1 MAYNILVVD
10 DSLTMRSVIKKT
22 IRASGFKAG
31 QLLNA
36 SNGKE
41 ALDILKEEW
50 IDLVFTDYNMP
61 GMNGMELIVEMKKD
75 ELLKAVP
82 VVMITTEG
90 SRQRVNEFME
100 KGAVAYIKKP
110 FTPEEIR
117 HKLKL
122 IIGDSEDEEGIL
134 DDGDEGLDF

>member
-1 MAYNILVVD
+1 MAYNILVVE

-22 IRASGFKAG
+22 IRSSGFKAG
-31 QLLNA
+31 QLLDA

-50 IDLVFTDYNMP
+50 IDLVLTDYNMP

-117 HKLKL
+117 HKLNL
-122 IIGDSEDEEGIL
+122 IIGDIEDEEGIL
-134 DDGDEGLDF
+134 DDGDEELDF

>member
-1 MAYNILVVD
+1 MAYNILVVE

-22 IRASGFKAG
+22 IRSSGFKAG
-31 QLLNA
+31 QLLDA

-50 IDLVFTDYNMP
+50 IDLVLTDYNMP

-117 HKLKL
+117 HKLNL
-122 IIGDSEDEEGIL
+122 IIGDIEDEEGIL
-134 DDGDEGLDF
+134 DDGDEEFDF